1 MSVDRKL
8 KLFFY
13 NTTIRFTSFKKCVWR
28 GGGGYSPC
36 GLLDDFKQF
45 YIGIFGNLFKG
56 TELQEFKN
64 IKAKSKLA
72 LSVWSKR
79 WEVRKEFQLLK
90 VPDSVKWML
99 HVWITGC
106 KSTQCSKSL
115 S

>member
-1 MSVDRKL
+1 MA
-8 KLFFY
+8 
-13 NTTIRFTSFKKCVWR
+13 
-28 GGGGYSPC
+28 

-64 IKAKSKLA
+64 IKAQTKLA

-90 VPDSVKWML
+90 VRS
-99 HVWITGC
+99 HI
-106 KSTQCSKSL
+106 Q
-115 S
+115 